1 MTVVHRSKPLSAF
14 ETNLLRQKVARI
26 IKEKSFKE
34 GDFMLVSGKRS
45 KYYLD
50 MKPTLFSPEGA
61 NAVAEL
67 ILSEL
72 ENTRADYIGGLAIG
86 AIPLAS
92 AVSMLSHRY
101 DCPLPAFFVRAQVKD
116 HGTKRL
122 VEGLADG
129 ESLQGMRVV
138 IVDDVT
144 TKGTSAMR
152 AVDAVREAGG
162 EVVLVLSVV
171 DREEGAEA
179 LFGEQA
185 IAFKSLFRARDFL
198 RPAG

>member
-34 GDFMLVSGKRS
+34 GDFVLVSGKRS

-122 VEGLADG
+122 VEGLAEG
-129 ESLQGMRVV
+129 ESLQGKRVV

-144 TKGTSAMR
+144 TQGTSAMR

-171 DREEGAEA
+171 DREEGAES
-179 LFGEQA
+179 LFIGQS
-185 IAFKSLFRARDFL
+185 IAFKSLFRARDFFSA
-198 RPAG
+198 PQ